1 MKVEFKLDTG
11 CPGIKKEEIV
21 ELPDGIN
28 RRQIENMYQGWV
40 WGIIKGSWKVL
51 K

>member
-11 CPGIKKEEIV
+11 CPGIKKEETVDLI
-21 ELPDGIN
+21 DGLN
-28 RRQIENMYQGWV
+28 RRQIDNLYQAWV
-40 WGIIKGSWKVL
+40 WGIIKGGWKVV